1 MPFLGLPLP
10 FSLPVLGLSTASFHC
25 PSSRPWPFLGL
36 FTAFPLPFSLPFL
49 DLPLPFAGLPTT
61 SFHRLPNTCH
71 KVLALLELFHAL
83 LERKRSMNKLTVVLA
98 GCVVRDSNSGHQ
110 LRCHPLT
117 AVPHLR
123 FGPRRMA
130 HRHYGAVKGAVRRA
144 FDPNATPG
152 SVVNTSIKHG
162 LCSNKMALITSDP
175 CIYRRSVVK
184 YPPTD
189 IPPLQL
195 ALTMAAKAGRW
206 AVQLPADAEGDDKRP
221 VISYEPLQ
229 LVSLSLS
236 LVLVSLLLVLL
247 VLVLLVLLLS
257 LVVVGVP

>member
-1 MPFLGLPLP
+1 M
-10 FSLPVLGLSTASFHC
+10 
-25 PSSRPWPFLGL
+25 
-36 FTAFPLPFSLPFL
+36 
-49 DLPLPFAGLPTT
+49 
-61 SFHRLPNTCH
+61 
-71 KVLALLELFHAL
+71 
-83 LERKRSMNKLTVVLA
+83 
-98 GCVVRDSNSGHQ
+98 
-110 LRCHPLT
+110 
-117 AVPHLR
+117 
-123 FGPRRMA
+123 
-130 HRHYGAVKGAVRRA
+130 
-144 FDPNATPG
+144 
-152 SVVNTSIKHG
+152 
-162 LCSNKMALITSDP
+162 
-175 CIYRRSVVK
+175 VK
-184 YPPTD
+184 YTPTD